1 MGLLDSMTGAVSAQ
15 MQQRGGLVGV
25 LGGLLANHGD
35 VGGLGGLA
43 EKFQQ
48 AGLGDV
54 IGSWIGH
61 GQNLPV
67 SPGQIS
73 GVLGSD
79 TVANIAR
86 QLGID
91 PAQAS
96 TQLSEV
102 LPGLIDKLTPHGA
115 LPEEGLGN
123 AGDLMARL
131 GGLLKG

>member
-1 MGLLDSMTGAVSAQ
+1 MGLLDSVVGAVSAQ
-15 MQQRGGLVGV
+15 MQQHGGMVSV
-25 LGGLLANHGD
+25 LGGLLANHGPA
-35 VGGLGGLA
+35 GGLGGLT

-54 IGSWIGH
+54 IGSWIGR

-67 SPGQIS
+67 SPGQIT
-73 GVLGSD
+73 GVLGSE
-79 TVANIAR
+79 TLEAMAR
-86 QLGID
+86 QLGVD

-96 TQLSEV
+96 AQLAQV

-123 AGDLMARL
+123 ADDLMARL
-131 GGLLKG
+131 GALLKG

>member
-1 MGLLDSMTGAVSAQ
+1 MGLLDSVLGAVSTQ
-15 MQQRGGLVGV
+15 MQQSGGLVSV
-25 LGGLLANHGD
+25 LGGLLANQGE

-43 EKFQQ
+43 EKFRQ

-54 IGSWIGH
+54 MGSWIGH

-73 GVLGSD
+73 GVLGSE

-86 QLGID
+86 QLGVD

-96 TQLSEV
+96 AQLSQV

-115 LPEEGLGN
+115 LPEGGLGN
-123 AGDLMARL
+123 AGDLMAKL
-131 GGLLKG
+131 GALLKG